1 MSRSGVLAD
10 RVAVITGSG
19 QGIGREF
26 AEAFAAAGAT
36 VVVADL
42 DGENAEKV
50 AAQLRAGGAQ
60 ALGLGVDVSDETAV
74 TRMVEA
80 TVAEFG
86 RIDVLVNGAAI
97 FSTLTMKP
105 FEEIGA
111 DEWRKV
117 IDVNINGVFLC
128 CRAVS
133 ATMRVQGSGTIIN
146 ISSSTV
152 LGGRPNY
159 LHYVTSKAAVVGMTR
174 SLARELGPAG
184 INVNVIMPGSVET
197 GIPRDSARPEAVD
210 QIVGNQ
216 ALKRRIVSADIA
228 GAAVFLASDA
238 ASMITGQSLVVD
250 GGMNFL

>member
-80 TVAEFG
+80 AVAEFG

-133 ATMRVQGSGTIIN
+133 ATMRAQGSGTIVN

-197 GIPRDSARPEAVD
+197 GIPRDSARPEAVE

>member
-1 MSRSGVLAD
+1 MSRSGALAD

-26 AEAFAAAGAT
+26 AEAFAEAGAT

-80 TVAEFG
+80 AVAEFG

-133 ATMRVQGSGTIIN
+133 ATMRAQGSGTIVN

-197 GIPRDSARPEAVD
+197 GIPRDSARPEAVE

-216 ALKRRIVSADIA
+216 ALKRRIISADIA

>member
-50 AAQLRAGGAQ
+50 AARLRAGGAQ

-80 TVAEFG
+80 AVAEFG

-117 IDVNINGVFLC
+117 IDVNVNGVFLC

-133 ATMRVQGSGTIIN
+133 ATMRAQGSGTIVN

-197 GIPRDSARPEAVD
+197 GIPRDSARPEAVE

>member
-1 MSRSGVLAD
+1 MSRSGVLAN

-50 AAQLRAGGAQ
+50 AAQLRGGGAQ

-80 TVAEFG
+80 AVAEFG

-117 IDVNINGVFLC
+117 IDVNVNGVFLC

-133 ATMRVQGSGTIIN
+133 ATMRAQGSGTIVN

-197 GIPRDSARPEAVD
+197 GIPRDSARPEAVE

>member
-26 AEAFAAAGAT
+26 AEAFAAAGAA

-42 DGENAEKV
+42 NGENAEKV

-74 TRMVEA
+74 TRMAEA
-80 TVAEFG
+80 AVAEFG
-86 RIDVLVNGAAI
+86 RIDALVNGAAI

-111 DEWRKV
+111 DEWRTV
-117 IDVNINGVFLC
+117 IDVNVNGVFLC

-133 ATMRVQGSGTIIN
+133 ATMRAQGSGTIVN

-238 ASMITGQSLVVD
+238 ASMITGQTLVVD

>member
-1 MSRSGVLAD
+1 MTGSGVLAD
-10 RVAVITGSG
+10 RVAVVTGSG

-26 AEAFAAAGAT
+26 AHAFAAAGAA
-36 VVVADL
+36 VVAADL
-42 DGENAEKV
+42 DGENAAKV
-50 AAQLRAGGAQ
+50 AAELRADGAR
-60 ALGLGVDVSDETAV
+60 AIGVAADVSAEPSV
-74 TRMVEA
+74 TGMVDA
-80 TVAEFG
+80 ALAEFG

-111 DEWRKV
+111 DEWRTV
-117 IDVNINGVFLC
+117 LDVNVTGVFLC

-133 ATMRVQGSGTIIN
+133 GTMRAQGAGRIIN

-152 LGGRPNY
+152 LGGRPDY
-159 LHYVTSKAAVVGMTR
+159 LHYVTSKAALVGMTR

-184 INVNVIMPGSVET
+184 ITVNVIMPGSVET

-210 QIVGNQ
+210 GIIGNQ
-216 ALKRRIVSADIA
+216 ALKRRVVSADIA

-238 ASMITGQSLVVD
+238 PR
-250 GGMNFL
+250 

>member
-26 AEAFAAAGAT
+26 AEAFAAAGAA

-42 DGENAEKV
+42 NGENAEKV
-50 AAQLRAGGAQ
+50 AALLRAEGAQ
-60 ALGLGVDVSDETAV
+60 ALGLGVDVTDETAV
-74 TRMVEA
+74 TRMAEA
-80 TVAEFG
+80 AVAEFG

-117 IDVNINGVFLC
+117 IDVNVNGVFLC

-133 ATMRVQGSGTIIN
+133 ATMRAQGSGTIVN

-238 ASMITGQSLVVD
+238 ASMITGQTLVVD

>member
-1 MSRSGVLAD
+1 MSRSGVLAN

-19 QGIGREF
+19 QGIGREL

-80 TVAEFG
+80 AVAEFG

-117 IDVNINGVFLC
+117 IDVNVNGVFLC

-133 ATMRVQGSGTIIN
+133 ATMRAQGSGTIVN

-197 GIPRDSARPEAVD
+197 GIPRDSARPEAVE

>member
-74 TRMVEA
+74 TRMIEA
-80 TVAEFG
+80 AVAEFG

-117 IDVNINGVFLC
+117 IDVNVNGVFLC

-133 ATMRVQGSGTIIN
+133 ATMRAQGSGTIVN

-197 GIPRDSARPEAVD
+197 GIPRDSARPEAVE

>member
-1 MSRSGVLAD
+1 MLAD
-10 RVAVITGSG
+10 RVGVITGSG

-50 AAQLRAGGAQ
+50 AAQLRGGGAQ

-80 TVAEFG
+80 AVAEFG

-117 IDVNINGVFLC
+117 IDVNVNGVFLC

-133 ATMRVQGSGTIIN
+133 ATMRAQGSGTIVN

-197 GIPRDSARPEAVD
+197 GIPRDSARPEAVE

>member
-10 RVAVITGSG
+10 RVGVITGSG

-50 AAQLRAGGAQ
+50 AAQLRGGGAQ

-80 TVAEFG
+80 AVAEFG

-117 IDVNINGVFLC
+117 IDVNVNGVFLC

-133 ATMRVQGSGTIIN
+133 ATMRAQGSGTIVN

-197 GIPRDSARPEAVD
+197 GIPRDSARPEAVE

>member
-26 AEAFAAAGAT
+26 AQAFAAAGAT

-42 DGENAEKV
+42 DGENAGKV
-50 AAQLRAGGAQ
+50 AAQLREGGAQ

-74 TRMVEA
+74 TRMVET

-86 RIDVLVNGAAI
+86 RVDVLVNGAAI

-133 ATMRVQGSGTIIN
+133 ATMRAKGSGTIVN

-197 GIPRDSARPEAVD
+197 GIPRDSARPEAVG